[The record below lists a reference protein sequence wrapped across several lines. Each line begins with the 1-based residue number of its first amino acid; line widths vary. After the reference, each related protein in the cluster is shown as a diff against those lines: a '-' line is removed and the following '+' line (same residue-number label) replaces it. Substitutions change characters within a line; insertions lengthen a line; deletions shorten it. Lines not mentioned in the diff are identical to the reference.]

1 METGRGRANAQ
12 ASFTARATT
21 RAVAKAEVSDPTVT
35 DLRLDDPSGCRGEYL
50 RHRTAEAHR
59 TKVTPGITG

>member
-21 RAVAKAEVSDPTVT
+21 RAVAKAEVSDPTV
-35 DLRLDDPSGCRGEYL
+35 LPRLYGGVEVGRRKLIG
-50 RHRTAEAHR
+50 
-59 TKVTPGITG
+59 

>member
-21 RAVAKAEVSDPTVT
+21 RAVAKAEVSDPTVF
-35 DLRLDDPSGCRGEYL
+35 LVARLDIDIGRRKLNG
-50 RHRTAEAHR
+50 
-59 TKVTPGITG
+59 